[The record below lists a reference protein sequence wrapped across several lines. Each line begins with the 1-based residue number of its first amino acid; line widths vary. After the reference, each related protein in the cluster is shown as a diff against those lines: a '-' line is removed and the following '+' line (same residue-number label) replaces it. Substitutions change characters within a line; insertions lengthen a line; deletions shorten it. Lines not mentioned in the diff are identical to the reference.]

1 MKSCPTCQQV
11 YTDEGPDYCLNDGTP
26 LAKTASGYNPGAA
39 YAGQWQQP
47 SPGWQPPPQGLGY
60 PPPSPYPPQAYGQA
74 GGGGAGLS
82 KAALFT
88 GLGSFATLLIVFLI
102 AATGSRTRDTAAFA
116 GIIFLLSLIAGLTA
130 IVLGIVSL
138 SMAGRNPAVGK
149 AKGVIGLCLGV
160 IPLLFLLFSLVAAGR
175 RF

>member
-1 MKSCPTCQQV
+1 MKSCPSCQQV
-11 YTDEGPDYCLNDGTP
+11 YTDEGPDYCLNDGT
-26 LAKTASGYNPGAA
+26 LLVKSASAYNPGAA

-47 SPGWQPPPQGLGY
+47 AQGWQPPPQGFGY
-60 PPPSPYPPQAYGQA
+60 PPPAQYPPYGQSGA
-74 GGGGAGLS
+74 GGAGLS

-102 AATGSRTRDTAAFA
+102 GATASRTRDTAAFA

-149 AKGVIGLCLGV
+149 ARGVIGLVLGV
-160 IPLLFLLFSLVAAGR
+160 IPIILLLLSLMFAGR